1 MFCANFIIYNYKQNV
16 MRYILFPGMLIASF
30 VALAILG
37 PGGGSKSP
45 FVVKKE
51 GGNPALP
58 YEWMELQ
65 RSWPDAA
72 PDAVAYQAAMRQAQ
86 TQETNARMSSTVSWT
101 VEGPGNIGGRFNS
114 LAVDPNNN
122 QVMFAGSTTGG
133 LWKTTN
139 GGQTWL
145 PVFDNS
151 PSLSIGCI
159 VFEPGNSSTLYVG
172 TGDPNVGG
180 YPFIGTGI
188 YKTTDGGQTW
198 TNLGLGNTYIISDIA
213 IDPTNTNTIYAAAM
227 GLPFVRD
234 NNRGLY
240 KSTDGG
246 QTWTQSL
253 FVSNQTGITDL
264 VLDPSNPQTLYAASW
279 SRIRNNQESF
289 IYSTESKIWKT
300 TNGGASWNTAMT
312 GIPNQAFSRIGLAMY
327 PGNTNQLFAMLV
339 DTTLQLQGIYTTTNA
354 ASGWN
359 AIPTAT
365 LDPNALGGFG
375 WYFGKIY
382 VKPNDPN
389 TIYML
394 GVDQWRTTDGGQTWN
409 TFTPPWYTYEVHAD
423 GHDLDFNSSGDLI
436 LCTDGGIYRSSDDG
450 ANWTD
455 IENIPANMFYRVAS
469 NPFSPADY
477 YGGMQDNGTSGGNS
491 TNINAWPRI
500 YGGDGFQ
507 AWFDPGNSNLWYVE
521 TQNGSVDF
529 TDDGG
534 FSYYPLTFGDFTD
547 RKHWD
552 MPYLLSIHDPTV
564 IYLATHRVH
573 KLSGAPYGAAVP
585 ISNDLTDG
593 IIYGPRFHTIT
604 ALGESPLAAGHLYA
618 GTLDGNVWVTTNDG
632 GTWNDVT
639 GNLPNRYVTAMK
651 GSPNMLNTIYVTHSG
666 YKSNDFIP
674 HIHKSTNNGQT
685 WTDISG
691 DLPQFGIN
699 DLVIMQG
706 NENVI
711 FVATDAGVYFTTNG
725 GVNWTRAGNNMPVI
739 PVYSLGLNNNGSK
752 LVAGTFARSI
762 QTISIPALLTST
774 EAEASLPQVLRLWP
788 NPAQEMVQLEL
799 PAAADAVIVDIRGKE
814 VRSMRCTTG
823 VNYIDIATLPAGV
836 YFVHTNTGNVT
847 RTSRFV
853 KQ

>member
-1 MFCANFIIYNYKQNV
+1 

-37 PGGGSKSP
+37 PGGSSKSP
-45 FVVKKE
+45 VAPKTE
-51 GGNPALP
+51 GENPALP

-72 PDAVAYQAAMRQAQ
+72 PDAAAYQAAMRQAY
-86 TQETNARMSSTVSWT
+86 TQEANARMSSTVSWT

-133 LWKTTN
+133 LWKTSN

-145 PVFDNS
+145 PVFDNN

-159 VFEPGNSSTLYVG
+159 VFEPGSSSTIYVG

-213 IDPTNTNTIYAAAM
+213 IDPSNTNIIYAAAM

-253 FVSNQTGITDL
+253 FVSNQTGVTDL
-264 VLDPSNPQTLYAASW
+264 VLDPSNPQILYAASW

-300 TNGGASWNTAMT
+300 TNGGASWNAAMA

-327 PGNTNQLFAMLV
+327 PGNTSQLFAMLV

-354 ASGWN
+354 ASSWS
-359 AIPTAT
+359 ALPTAS

-423 GHDLDFNSSGDLI
+423 GHDLDFNSAGDLI
-436 LCTDGGIYRSSDDG
+436 LCTDGGIYQSSDDG
-450 ANWTD
+450 VNWTD

-469 NPFSPADY
+469 NPFSPNDY

-491 TNINAWPRI
+491 TNINSWPRI

-507 AWFDPGNSNLWYVE
+507 AWFHPSIGGLWYVE

-552 MPYLLSIHDPTV
+552 MPYLLSVHDPSV
-564 IYLATHRVH
+564 VYLATHRVH
-573 KLSGAPYGAAVP
+573 KLTGAPYGAAVP

-604 ALGESPLAAGHLYA
+604 ALNESPLAAGHLYA

-632 GTWNDVT
+632 GTWTDVT

-706 NENVI
+706 NENVL

-725 GVNWTRAGNNMPVI
+725 GVNWTRVGNNMPVI
-739 PVYSLGLNNNGSK
+739 PVYSLGLNNTGTK

-762 QTISIPALLTST
+762 QTISITALLTGT
-774 EAEASLPQVLRLWP
+774 EAETSLPQLLRIWP
-788 NPAQEMVQLEL
+788 NPAQETLQLEL
-799 PAAADAVIVDIRGKE
+799 PTAADAVIVDMNGKQ
-814 VRSMRCTTG
+814 VRSLRCTAG
-823 VNYIDIATLPAGV
+823 INHIDIAALPAGV
-836 YFVHTNTGNVT
+836 YFVRTNTGNIT